1 MRVLWF
7 TNTPSNYQR
16 GDVRGHNGGGWIV
29 SAEEEMKQVPEIELA
44 VSFVL
49 DGQPERVVQG
59 GVVYY
64 PIKKIGSRFTNI
76 FNPKKLWVEQITA
89 MKKVIEDF
97 NPDIIQ
103 IFGSEEY
110 FGLIANQIDI
120 PVVLHIQGILNPY
133 LNAFFIPGVSVKDYI
148 CQNFNP
154 KKLISNILGLK
165 NFRKGSQREVEIM
178 RRVKYFIG
186 RTDWD
191 FRCTKVMNPNSKY
204 FYGSEILRKV
214 FYDNSIR
221 NIPLRKVIIT
231 TTISQPLYKG
241 FDLVLKTANLLKEN
255 LDFEFSWRVFGN
267 INPKVAERIAN
278 TKCKDVNVELCG
290 VATSEQLHQEL
301 LNSTIYV
308 HTSYIDNSPNS
319 VCEAQLMGLPVIV
332 THVGGTYSL
341 IEEGVTGFSVPAN
354 DPYQMAYFINKL
366 RDKDLNT
373 QIGANARKIA
383 LKRHD
388 KKNIISELI
397 KTYMSVIADYTNNK

>member
-7 TNTPSNYQR
+7 TNTPSCYIPHNNNPY
-16 GDVRGHNGGGWIV
+16 NGGGWIV
-29 SAEEEMKQVPEIELA
+29 SAEEEIRKMSEIELA

-49 DGQPERVVQG
+49 EGQPEKVVQN

-76 FNPKKLWVEQITA
+76 FNPKKMWGGQIVA

-97 NPDIIQ
+97 KPDIIH

-110 FGLIANQIDI
+110 FGLIANQINI

-133 LNAFFIPGVSVKDYI
+133 LNAFFIPGVSVKNYI
-148 CQNFNP
+148 YQNLNP
-154 KKLISNILGLK
+154 KKLISNIFGLH
-165 NFRKGSQREVEIM
+165 NFREGSQREVEIM
-178 RRVKYFIG
+178 RRVNYYIG

-191 FRCTKVMNPNSKY
+191 FRCTNVMNPKSKY

-214 FYDNSIR
+214 FYDNAVR
-221 NIPLRKVIIT
+221 NIPSQKTIIT

-241 FDLVLKTANLLKEN
+241 FDLVLKTAKLLKEN
-255 LDFEFSWRVFGN
+255 YDFEFLWKVFGN
-267 INPKVAERIAN
+267 INPKVAERITN
-278 TKCKDVNVELCG
+278 TTCKEVNVELCG
-290 VATSEQLHQEL
+290 VVTSEQLHTEL
-301 LNSTIYV
+301 LNSTVYV

-319 VCEAQLMGLPVIV
+319 VCEAQLTGLPVVV

-341 IEEGVTGFSVPAN
+341 VEEGVTGFSVPAN
-354 DPYQMAYFINKL
+354 DPYQMAYLINKL
-366 RDKDLNT
+366 RDKELNI
-373 QIGANARKIA
+373 QIGINAREKA

-388 KKNIISELI
+388 KEKIIVDLI
-397 KTYMSVIADYTNNK
+397 KTYKTIIADYNNQ